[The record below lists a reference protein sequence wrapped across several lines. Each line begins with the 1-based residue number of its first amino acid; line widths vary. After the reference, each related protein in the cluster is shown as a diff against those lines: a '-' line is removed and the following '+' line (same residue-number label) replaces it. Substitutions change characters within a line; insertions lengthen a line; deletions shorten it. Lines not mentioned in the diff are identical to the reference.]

1 MDIRKQGLLGASAL
15 LAIVLWCA
23 WLWQPE
29 RQIRLHQRNLLQAV
43 EGRDWDRVAEFL
55 DDNYSDRWG
64 HDKGFVLREAR
75 EAFRQFIALEA
86 QGEIVDL
93 SVEPGAGTV
102 LVRLSMRGRGG
113 PVAELVMSRVNALH
127 EPWRFQW
134 RQGNRPWKWSLV
146 RIDHPELELSGAGF

>member
-1 MDIRKQGLLGASAL
+1 MDIRKQGLLGASVL

-29 RQIRLHQRNLLQAV
+29 RQVRLHQRNLLEAI
-43 EGRDWDRVAEFL
+43 EGRNWDRAAEFL

-75 EAFRQFIALEA
+75 EAFRQFIAVEVT
-86 QGEIVDL
+86 GEVVDL
-93 SVEPGAGTV
+93 SMDARSGTV

-113 PVAELVMSRVNALH
+113 PVAEWVMARVNALH

-134 RQGNRPWKWSLV
+134 QQGNRPWKWTLV
-146 RIDHPELELSGAGF
+146 RVEHTELQFSGGSF